1 MIMKAKIVKDLRPY
15 NTAAIVSEDMALK
28 GMVQLFVEHPELHS
42 LCVVDDAGNLLGLID
57 RIHLFQ
63 AIFSHQVPA
72 SSMVKKLY
80 YLLTSEQASDL
91 LVKHV
96 HTCKETDSLDD
107 VINRMISSHLDA
119 IPVVRQDGKLEG
131 IIDVER
137 LFKEWLKQEKPSS

>member
-1 MIMKAKIVKDLRPY
+1 MKAKIVQDLRPY
-15 NTAAIVSEDMALK
+15 NTAAIVTEDMALR

-42 LCVVDDAGNLLGLID
+42 LCVVDDTGNLRGLVNRKD
-57 RIHLFQ
+57 LFH

-80 YLLTSEQASDL
+80 TLLTSEHASDL

-107 VINRMISSHLDA
+107 VINQMISNHLDA
-119 IPVVRQDGKLEG
+119 VPVVREDGKLEG
-131 IIDVER
+131 IINVER
-137 LFKEWLKQEKPSS
+137 LFKEWLEQEKPSS